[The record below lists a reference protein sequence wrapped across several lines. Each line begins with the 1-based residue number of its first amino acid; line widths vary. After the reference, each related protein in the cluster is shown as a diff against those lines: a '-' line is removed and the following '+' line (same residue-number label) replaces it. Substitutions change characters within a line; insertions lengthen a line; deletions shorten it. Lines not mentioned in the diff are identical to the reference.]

1 MYIKSMLNYTG
12 GKYKILPQIMP
23 HFPSEINTFVDLFC
37 GGGNVFINA
46 QAKSI
51 IANDVSNPIIDLLS
65 NLKQYGLES
74 LGYVDAIINKY
85 ELRRNNRE
93 GYASLRMDYNK
104 NPSWDKFYALICHS
118 FSNQIRFNKTGHF
131 NMPFGKRTF
140 NPSMREKFQEFVQRL
155 QEINVSFV
163 NGDFM
168 NFRIEDLDSNDF
180 MFIDPPYL
188 LGVATYNENGAW
200 NLTKEIALLEYLDEL
215 NTKGVKWAL
224 TNVTHHKGM
233 VNEYLIEFAKFYK
246 TIQIDN
252 DYKQCNYQIKETE
265 GETREILVLN
275 Y

>member
-1 MYIKSMLNYTG
+1 MFTKNWSIPEYSYRREQPMYIKSMLNYTG

-23 HFPSEINTFVDLFC
+23 HFPS
-37 GGGNVFINA
+37 
-46 QAKSI
+46 
-51 IANDVSNPIIDLLS
+51 
-65 NLKQYGLES
+65 
-74 LGYVDAIINKY
+74 
-85 ELRRNNRE
+85 
-93 GYASLRMDYNK
+93 
-104 NPSWDKFYALICHS
+104 
-118 FSNQIRFNKTGHF
+118 
-131 NMPFGKRTF
+131 
-140 NPSMREKFQEFVQRL
+140 
-155 QEINVSFV
+155 
-163 NGDFM
+163 
-168 NFRIEDLDSNDF
+168 
-180 MFIDPPYL
+180 DPPYL